1 MDADLV
7 VLNGDPARDITN
19 FSKVHQVIR
28 GGKVEYVN
36 LP

>member
-7 VLNGDPARDITN
+7 VLDADPARDVTA

-28 GGKVEYVN
+28 GGKLIY
-36 LP
+36 PGH